1 MQPGTRKTFRFLG
14 SWIINT
20 VAVAVTVMILHN
32 HISYNDRLLNLLG
45 ASFLLGILNAF
56 VRPVLMLIAL
66 PLLIFTLGLFTFV
79 INALLLYFVGYLLS
93 PAFRVD
99 SFGYAF
105 LGAFIISVLSIAMN
119 LLTGN
124 SRFTVNRRTPPSPP
138 RGPGGGSGSGGGP
151 VIDV

>member
-1 MQPGTRKTFRFLG
+1 MQPGTRKIFRFLG
-14 SWIINT
+14 NWIINT
-20 VAVAVTVMILHN
+20 VAVAMTVMILHN
-32 HISYNDRLLNLLG
+32 HISYAGKLQNLLF
-45 ASFLLGILNAF
+45 ASLLLGILNSF

-79 INALLLYFVGYLLS
+79 INGLLLYLVGYLLN
-93 PAFRVD
+93 PAFQVD
-99 SFGYAF
+99 SFRYAF

-124 SRFTVNRRTPPSPP
+124 SRFSVNRRPPPSPP
-138 RGPGGGSGSGGGP
+138 RGPGDGGGGGP